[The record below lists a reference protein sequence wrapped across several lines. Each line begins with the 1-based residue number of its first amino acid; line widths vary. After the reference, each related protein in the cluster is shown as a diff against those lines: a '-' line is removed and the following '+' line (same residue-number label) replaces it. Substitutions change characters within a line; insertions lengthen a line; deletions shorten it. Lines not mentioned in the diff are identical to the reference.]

1 MTNALEVVRDQFA
14 KATTMADV
22 FGPLSSGDLREKK
35 RLLKR
40 QYAILAKMTHPDRV
54 VATDVVLATEVFA
67 QLSTLYRRALEALE
81 AGVYDNSFITAR
93 SAVSSNTK
101 VSLSAGATTYHIDV
115 EPYREGDFSNIH
127 LGQSADG
134 AAIFAKIAADPT
146 MNPYLVSEA
155 SVLTHARGLTAMKG
169 VLPFLPKLLDSVI
182 LTEAR
187 NEQYRVNLYAYKPGF
202 VSLTE
207 IRVAYP
213 DGLPPEDAAWIW
225 RRVLGQTL
233 AASMMGVVHGAIVPD
248 HVLVNPVTHEPL
260 HIGWAHA
267 IERPAERN
275 AKLTTVIDRWRDWY
289 PSEVFAREVPSHQT
303 DLFMAGK
310 TMVYLLGG
318 DVARD
323 RFPSHVPKE
332 VVHIVQR
339 CLETKVERRPRDA
352 FVLMREFTNVIQKL
366 WGRTY
371 RPLRLPKL

>member
-1 MTNALEVVRDQFA
+1 MTIALEVVRDQFA

-22 FGPLSSGDLREKK
+22 FGPLSSGDLAEKK

-54 VATDVVLATEVFA
+54 AATDVVLATEVFA

-93 SAVSSNTK
+93 SGVSPNTK
-101 VSLSAGATTYHIDV
+101 VSLSAGAATYHIDV

-202 VSLTE
+202 VSLTH
-207 IRVAYP
+207 IKDAYP
-213 DGLPPEDAAWIW
+213 GGLPPEDAAWIW

-233 AASMMGVVHGAIVPD
+233 AASMMGFVHGAIVPD

-289 PSEVFAREVPSHQT
+289 PPEVFAREVPSHQT
-303 DLFMAGK
+303 DLYMAGK